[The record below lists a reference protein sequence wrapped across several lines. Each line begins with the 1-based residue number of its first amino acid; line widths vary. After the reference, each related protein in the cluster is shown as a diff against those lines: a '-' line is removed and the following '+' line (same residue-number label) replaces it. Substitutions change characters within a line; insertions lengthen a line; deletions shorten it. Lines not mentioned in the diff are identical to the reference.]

1 MKIQLGLCLC
11 LHLLLSPV
19 HVTEAAGRGSD
30 AEAQS
35 AHQVRFKTN
44 FDKSENRTTV
54 QIDPRV
60 SKNAMDVG
68 SDIVLTAF
76 FRFVGEELREPVEYA
91 VLRFSSDSRNWRYIP
106 NRELVISVD
115 GRRISFVNGG
125 RLGRLADPPDRVRI
139 DNMLYFGI
147 SRDDLAKIAQGRVVE
162 VKLGSR
168 TFKLNS
174 VQLAA
179 LRGLVERMTPGTNA
193 GAMLN

>member
-1 MKIQLGLCLC
+1 MKIHLGLCLL
-11 LHLLLSPV
+11 LHLSIFPV
-19 HVTEAAGRGSD
+19 QLTEAAGRGND

-35 AHQVRFKTN
+35 AHQVRFKTS

-60 SKNAMDVG
+60 SKTAMDVG

-76 FRFVGEELREPVEYA
+76 FRFAGEELREPVEHA
-91 VLRFSSDSRNWRYIP
+91 VLRFSSDSRNWRFIP

-115 GRRISFVNGG
+115 GQRISFVNGG

-147 SRDDLAKIAQGRVVE
+147 SRDDLAKIAHGRLVE

-174 VQLAA
+174 VQLEA
-179 LRGLVERMTPGTNA
+179 LRGLVERMNPGTNA
-193 GAMLN
+193 NAKLN

>member
-1 MKIQLGLCLC
+1 MKIHLGLCLC
-11 LHLLLSPV
+11 LHLLLSPA
-19 HVTEAAGRGSD
+19 HVAEAAGRASD

-35 AHQVRFKTN
+35 AYQVRFKTN

-60 SKNAMDVG
+60 SKTAMDVG

-115 GRRISFVNGG
+115 GQRISFVNGG

-174 VQLAA
+174 VQLEA